1 MITGRF
7 APIAKAPAS
16 PGAFPLEFLPLS
28 QTFTELGVPAE
39 LAERL
44 ARRNITIPTPI
55 QQATLAPGLAGRDVC
70 GRAPTGSGKTI
81 AFGIP
86 LVAKVGK
93 ARPRRPKALVLVP
106 TRELAAQVRD
116 ELELLAGSKHPK
128 VAAFYGGVG
137 FGGQIA
143 ALRGGADIAVACPG
157 RMADL
162 VNRKEVFL
170 EDVELVVVDEADR
183 MADMG
188 FLPQVR
194 VLLDK
199 VRPERQTSLFSAT
212 LDGAVG
218 ALIKRYQVNPVQF
231 EINVAPDEP
240 TNDHIF
246 WRADRS
252 ERVDLTVKLVN
263 ANWPAIVFCR
273 TKHGTDRL
281 TGQLQKAGVAVAA
294 LHGGRSQGQRERAL
308 ASFVS
313 GRVQALVAT
322 DIAARGIH
330 VDDVACV
337 IHFDPPEDEKA
348 YLHRSGRTGRA
359 GASGLVVSLIGDDQT
374 GDTRKLQAKL
384 SLPKGV
390 NRPDLEL
397 LHATG
402 ADRPKPKPVPNHVV
416 EARPSGG
423 ARQRTG
429 RQGAPARREYQPR
442 RPETASAR
450 RRPVAGGGR
459 SDSSRRRAG

>member
-1 MITGRF
+1 
-7 APIAKAPAS
+7 
-16 PGAFPLEFLPLS
+16 LS
-28 QTFTELGVPAE
+28 QTFAELGVPAE
-39 LAERL
+39 LVERL
-44 ARRNITIPTPI
+44 ARRDITIPTPI
-55 QQATLAPGLAGRDVC
+55 QQATLTAGLAGRDVC
-70 GRAPTGSGKTI
+70 GRAPTGSGKTL

-86 LVAKVGK
+86 MVATVGR

-106 TRELAAQVRD
+106 TRELAAQVRH
-116 ELELLAGSKHPK
+116 ELEMLAGSKHPK

-137 FGGQIA
+137 FGGQMA
-143 ALRGGADIAVACPG
+143 ALRGGTDIAVACPG
-157 RMADL
+157 RLADL
-162 VNRKEVFL
+162 VNRKEAFL
-170 EDVELVVVDEADR
+170 DDVELVVVDEADR

-194 VLLDK
+194 VLLDQ

-231 EINVAPDEP
+231 EINTTPDEP
-240 TNDHIF
+240 TSDHLF

-281 TGQLQKAGVAVAA
+281 TGQLQRAGVAVAA

-308 ASFVS
+308 ASFVD

-337 IHFDPPEDEKA
+337 VHFDPPEDEKA

-359 GASGLVVSLIGDDQT
+359 GASGMVVSLIGDDQA

-390 NRPDLEL
+390 SRPDVGM
-397 LHATG
+397 LHSTA
-402 ADRPKPKPVPNHVV
+402 AERPKP
-416 EARPSGG
+416 RPAPSSALDGDGKGGPRPGRPRQGG
-423 ARQRTG
+423 AQRG
-429 RQGAPARREYQPR
+429 GPASSPRRDHQPR
-442 RPETASAR
+442 PVGSTSAR
-450 RRPVAGGGR
+450 RRAVASGR
-459 SDSSRRRAG
+459 RGDSSRRRAG

>member
-1 MITGRF
+1 M
-7 APIAKAPAS
+7 AA
-16 PGAFPLEFLPLS
+16 
-28 QTFTELGVPAE
+28 
-39 LAERL
+39 
-44 ARRNITIPTPI
+44 
-55 QQATLAPGLAGRDVC
+55 GLAGRDVC

-86 LVAKVGK
+86 LVAKVGH
-93 ARPRRPKALVLVP
+93 ARPRHPRALVLVP

-116 ELELLAGSKHPK
+116 ELELLAGTKHPK

-137 FGGQIA
+137 FGGQIT
-143 ALRGGADIAVACPG
+143 ALRRGADIAVACPG
-157 RMADL
+157 RLADL
-162 VNRKEVFL
+162 VNRKEAFL
-170 EDVELVVVDEADR
+170 DEVELVVVDEADR

-194 VLLDK
+194 ALLDQ

-218 ALIKRYQVNPVQF
+218 ALIRRYQVDPVQF
-231 EINVAPDEP
+231 EVVLAPDEP
-240 TNDHIF
+240 TNDHLF

-252 ERVDLTVKLVN
+252 ERVDLTVRLVN

-281 TGQLQKAGVAVAA
+281 TGQLQRAGVAAAA

-308 ASFVS
+308 ASFVD

-337 IHFDPPEDEKA
+337 VHFDPPEDEKA
-348 YLHRSGRTGRA
+348 YLHRSGRTGRN
-359 GASGLVVSLIGDDQT
+359 GASGIVVSLVGDDQT

-384 SLPKGV
+384 DLPKGV
-390 NRPDLEL
+390 SRPDLETL
-397 LHATG
+397 PASEPNRRG
-402 ADRPKPKPVPNHVV
+402 AAASPITQGPPSGPRRGGHHQGP
-416 EARPSGG
+416 ARPGG
-423 ARQRTG
+423 PG
-429 RQGAPARREYQPR
+429 PAAGVRRDHQPR
-442 RPETASAR
+442 RLDPATAR
-450 RRPVAGGGR
+450 RRPQERRGRPGQPRPQGGLSG
-459 SDSSRRRAG
+459 